1 MNHVSL
7 NLVVS
12 NPNQSQEFIL
22 KLPKIPKAFTIGN
35 WNKTLTFCWSSAGV
49 NQEKNPWQVEP
60 EQVSDYSCLSIPN
73 SKAKKIKK
81 GKKEEKLI
89 SFLYSD
95 SSTESETSKW
105 NPRKKITP
113 WRLNELDIL
122 FSLLY
127 QKLKM
132 KDKKENRAM
141 ILKSRELLVF
151 SSVSK
156 MENETLERMLRS
168 YIKMNGNSQFSLT
181 NQKWKTQSKKENSH
195 PESKWIENWKWY
207 PKRKMTPWYLC
218 ELNNQFFT
226 QSLK

>member
-1 MNHVSL
+1 MNQKWKIKTKKENRSM
-7 NLVVS
+7 
-12 NPNQSQEFIL
+12 IL
-22 KLPKIPKAFTIGN
+22 KG
-35 WNKTLTFCWSSAGV
+35 
-49 NQEKNPWQVEP
+49 
-60 EQVSDYSCLSIPN
+60 
-73 SKAKKIKK
+73 IK
-81 GKKEEKLI
+81 L
-89 SFLYSD
+89 LV

-132 KDKKENRAM
+132 KDKKENQAM

-156 MENETLERMLRS
+156 MENEILERMLRS